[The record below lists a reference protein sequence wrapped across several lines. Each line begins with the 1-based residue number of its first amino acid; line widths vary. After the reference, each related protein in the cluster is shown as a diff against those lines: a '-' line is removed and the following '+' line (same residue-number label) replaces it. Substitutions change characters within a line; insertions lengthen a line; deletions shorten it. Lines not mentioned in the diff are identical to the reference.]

1 MDYFFA
7 GIFPERGVDAI
18 QDIRRKYDPTVAVVA
33 PHITVLFPVPESVG
47 KADLISHLEDV
58 CARRSSFEIRLGGF
72 HRSDDHWLFLTL
84 VQGAEDIRSLYLD
97 TYSGIL
103 GQYRRA
109 DIPFVPHVGLGLF
122 VQEGRRYQMGH
133 PDSAAFDATGYNAAL
148 AEAAT
153 LEFHGSEHAS
163 ALRVMKLPGTVM
175 EWAAGERRAIPEG
188 VRATGVQT
196 IRFARVNGRGHP

>member
-7 GIFPERGVDAI
+7 GIFPERGVEAI

-47 KADLISHLEDV
+47 EADLLSHLEAV
-58 CARRSSFEIRLGGF
+58 CARRSPFEIRLGGF

-84 VQGAEDIRSLYLD
+84 LQGAEDVRSLYLD
-97 TYSGIL
+97 AYSGIL

-109 DIPFVPHVGLGLF
+109 DIHFVPHVGLGLF
-122 VQEGRRYQMGH
+122 VQEGRRYQMGN
-133 PDSAAFDATGYNAAL
+133 PDSAPFDEAAYSVAL
-148 AEAAT
+148 AEAAL
-153 LEFHGSEHAS
+153 LEFNGPELAN

-175 EWAAGERRAIPEG
+175 EWAAGERQGIPEG
-188 VRATGVQT
+188 VRATGVHT
-196 IRFARVNGRGHP
+196 MRFAGVDA